1 VSSGTRVTAPWKS
14 FQTRDAGADVFRQR
28 TWFGRGIAR
37 CTRFYLD
44 VAYRMAP
51 WSGQLDALV
60 DSAAG
65 DPVRT
70 ARIRQLVRDA
80 SGRAPLTDRVLASR
94 VVLDTPVFDEDGGVL
109 WSSDHY
115 AVFSEV
121 DVFGRTTTD
130 RASRASREPRTP
142 RGASRTP
149 TG

>member
-1 VSSGTRVTAPWKS
+1 R
-14 FQTRDAGADVFRQR
+14 
-28 TWFGRGIAR
+28 GRGGFVDTFRTANPDL
-37 CTRFYLD
+37 TGYTDDQELD
-44 VAYRMAP
+44 VEHATATERVDYV
-51 WSGQLDALV
+51 LV
-60 DSAAG
+60 
-65 DPVRT
+65 
-70 ARIRQLVRDA
+70 

-115 AVFSEV
+115 AAFSEV